1 MANGCCGPP
10 VVTPSPVGQGNA
22 AEATDAILVD
32 DSNKLLVIR
41 LKFEGRSNKVSLSSL
56 TESLERVRRRRMEV
70 DEWDQPLEFSFVEE
84 CLFCGVEHDGYLLDA
99 KCHPRNQTPLI
110 RPSRRENK

>member
-1 MANGCCGPP
+1 
-10 VVTPSPVGQGNA
+10 
-22 AEATDAILVD
+22 
-32 DSNKLLVIR
+32 
-41 LKFEGRSNKVSLSSL
+41 
-56 TESLERVRRRRMEV
+56 MEV

-99 KCHPRNQTPLI
+99 KCHPHNQTPLI